1 MSEAPMPA
9 TPSVSVV
16 IPAYNNADYVEDAIE
31 SVLAQTYAALELV
44 IADHSSADDTAGRI
58 AKYAGHPRV
67 RVLDPT
73 PAGGGAL
80 ANWNRVSREARG
92 EYLKLLCGDDLLE
105 PTAVE
110 RQVAALVEHPSAVLV
125 ASRRRLID
133 ANGRTFLEAR
143 GLGDMDGLVPGH
155 VAIRKTVRS
164 GTNLFGEPGSVLFR
178 TAALQQVGYWDASDP
193 YLIDQATCVRV
204 LHVGDL
210 YAIRDV
216 QASFRL
222 TATQWSARLIDEQA
236 QHAIGF
242 HRQER
247 LRRPD
252 EISAADEVI
261 GNLNAWRTALMRRLS
276 YVVLGSSRL
285 ERRP

>member
-1 MSEAPMPA
+1 MPG
-9 TPSVSVV
+9 TPAVSVV

-31 SVLAQTYAALELV
+31 SVLAQTCTDYELV
-44 IADHSSADDTAGRI
+44 IADHSSSDDTAVRI
-58 AKYAGHPRV
+58 AKYADHPRV

-105 PTAVE
+105 PVALE
-110 RQVAALVEHPSAVLV
+110 RQVEALVAHPSAVLV

-133 ANGRTFLEAR
+133 ANGRTFLAAR
-143 GLGDMDGLVPGH
+143 GLGDMDGLVPGR

-178 TAALQQVGYWDASDP
+178 TAALEQVGYWDASDP

-204 LHVGDL
+204 LHSGDL

-236 QHAIGF
+236 QHAIEF

-247 LRRPD
+247 LRHPD
-252 EISAADEVI
+252 GISAADEVI
-261 GNLNAWRTALMRRLS
+261 GNLNVWRTVLMRRMS
-276 YVVLGSSRL
+276 YAVLGAGRL
-285 ERRP
+285 ERRA